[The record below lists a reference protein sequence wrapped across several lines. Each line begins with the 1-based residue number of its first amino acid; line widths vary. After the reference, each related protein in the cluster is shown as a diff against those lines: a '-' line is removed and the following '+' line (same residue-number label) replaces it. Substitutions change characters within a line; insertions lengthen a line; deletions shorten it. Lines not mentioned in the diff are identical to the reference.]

1 MQVTWLASVG
11 LPTTVPHALDQTDV
25 LPADGTS
32 LETQTSPHVLKTT
45 TVHRPLK
52 EIEKK
57 KEKTGQQMISSI
69 HFLVLSTIRF

>member
-25 LPADGTS
+25 LTADGTS
-32 LETQTSPHVLKTT
+32 LETQTSPRVLKTT
-45 TVHRPLK
+45 TVHGPLK

-57 KEKTGQQMISSI
+57 KKKKQDSK
-69 HFLVLSTIRF
+69 